1 MTNVCALFYS
11 NKQSFNIENP
21 IIPVFSEI
29 THVII
34 RKQTQNLFLNETNI
48 QL

>member
-1 MTNVCALFYS
+1 MD
-11 NKQSFNIENP
+11 IENP
-21 IIPVFSEI
+21 IIPVFSGI
-29 THVII
+29 TQII